1 MKILKWIRNITAV
14 IIIMVLSFLII
25 SNVNHMIDM
34 KIKYFSMLNINDRM
48 IKSLDSIQS
57 NINKLKDPK
66 YLNIYTESEIE
77 AITSYQDTV
86 DFFKKQKL
94 LYDENKKMNYLE
106 YYNYE
111 DKIYDYLPLLKTFEI
126 YKKSKSSEE
135 EKEMF
140 TILAASTIYMT
151 PKSDWD
157 ISHLY
162 EYRSNYLKFINFDY
176 YYMSDTVFSNKI
188 ENYLYLI
195 DCAVDKFV
203 NVDTLT
209 EKEVNDNVGE

>member
-86 DFFKKQKL
+86 DFL
-94 LYDENKKMNYLE
+94 RNKN
-106 YYNYE
+106 
-111 DKIYDYLPLLKTFEI
+111 
-126 YKKSKSSEE
+126 
-135 EKEMF
+135 
-140 TILAASTIYMT
+140 
-151 PKSDWD
+151 
-157 ISHLY
+157 
-162 EYRSNYLKFINFDY
+162 
-176 YYMSDTVFSNKI
+176 YYMMRIK
-188 ENYLYLI
+188 
-195 DCAVDKFV
+195 K
-203 NVDTLT
+203 
-209 EKEVNDNVGE
+209 